1 MCGISGI
8 INKRNETVTI
18 DEIEKLTEIIKH
30 RGPDDGGYFFGESLA
45 LGHKRLSII
54 DPSDSGHQPMLWY
67 NKYVIIYNGEVYNY
81 QELKNELISNGYLF
95 RTETDTEV
103 ILASYDHWGKN
114 CVDHFNGMWS
124 FAIYDREN
132 FTIFCSRDRLGV
144 KPFYYYTSQDKFVFA
159 SEIKQFTTLPG
170 WKAKA
175 NRQRLSDFLLF
186 EVFDHTDETLFENVY
201 QLKGGHNLVYD
212 LRANTY
218 SVYKYFTLGQHGGEH
233 KYTFA
238 RTKEH
243 LQKLFYDSIRLRL
256 RADVKLGSCLSGGL
270 DSSSIVCVANRL
282 LLESNVDFEQE
293 TVSSCFMDKRYDEQ
307 EYIDSVIENKSLIGH
322 KVFPELEHLFDSLD
336 ELTWFQD
343 EPFGSTSIFA
353 QWNVF
358 KAAKEHNIRVMLD
371 GQGADEQL
379 AGYDGF
385 YGVFLFELF
394 KKLQWKKL
402 FIEMRALKRLYGYPV
417 HKILFS
423 TFKWLF
429 PGSIMAFLKLHI
441 FKRGPFCW
449 IKSRESYYKESLKN
463 NYAFR
468 AKSVREYALNQML
481 VTSLPKLLHYEDRD
495 SMAHSVESRVP
506 FLDYR
511 LVELILDMPST
522 FKIHEGTTK
531 YIMREAMEDDLP
543 EKVKNR
549 KDKMGFVTPEEEWI
563 RVNKDF
569 FKKEISEACDLLHE
583 MVDKDKVLA
592 WYEKIVNSPG
602 KIDFTIWRLI
612 SINRWAKVFKVEV

>member
-8 INKRNETVTI
+8 INKYSEIVTCE
-18 DEIEKLTEIIKH
+18 EIEKLTEIIKH
-30 RGPDDGGYFFGESLA
+30 RGPDDGGCFFGEHFA
-45 LGHKRLSII
+45 FGHRRLSII
-54 DPSDSGHQPMLWY
+54 DPSDNGHQPMLWD
-67 NKYVIIYNGEVYNY
+67 NKYVIVYNGEVYNY
-81 QELKNELISNGYLF
+81 QELKKELISHGYIF

-103 ILASYDHWGKN
+103 ILVAYDHWGMN

-124 FAIYDREN
+124 FAIYDMEK
-132 FTIFCSRDRLGV
+132 FIIFCSRDRFGV
-144 KPFYYYTSQDKFVFA
+144 KPFYYYNSQDKFVFG

-170 WKAKA
+170 WSAKA
-175 NRQRLSDFLLF
+175 NRHRLSDFLLL
-186 EVFDHTDETLFENVY
+186 EIFDHTDETLFEGVY
-201 QLKGGHNLVYD
+201 QLQGGHNLVYD
-212 LRANTY
+212 LKTKTY
-218 SVYKYFTLGQHGGEH
+218 RVYKYYTAGQYSGEH

-238 RTKEH
+238 QTSEQ
-243 LQKLFYDSIRLRL
+243 LQKLFFDSVRLRL

-282 LLESNVDFEQE
+282 LREGTLKFEQE
-293 TVSSCFMDKRYDEQ
+293 TVSSCFMNKRYDEQ
-307 EYIDSVIENKSLIGH
+307 EYIDSVIESKGLIGH
-322 KVFPELEHLFDSLD
+322 KVFPDLEQLIQSLD
-336 ELTWFQD
+336 QITWFQD

-358 KAAKEHNIRVMLD
+358 KVAKEHRIRVMLD

-385 YGVFLFELF
+385 YGVFLYELF

-402 FIEMRALKRLYGYPV
+402 FKEMRALNRLYGYSV
-417 HKILFS
+417 LKIIVS
-423 TFKWLF
+423 TFKWLL

-449 IKSRESYYKESLKN
+449 IKSQESCYKESLKRS
-463 NYAFR
+463 YLFR
-468 AKSVREYALNQML
+468 AKSVREYSLNQML

-511 LVELILDMPST
+511 LVELILDIPST
-522 FKIHEGTTK
+522 FKIHEGITK
-531 YIMREAMEDDLP
+531 YIMREAMKDDLP

-549 KDKMGFVTPEEEWI
+549 RDKMGFVTPEEEWI
-563 RVNKDF
+563 RSNKDF
-569 FKKEISEACDLLHE
+569 FKKEIAEACDLLHE
-583 MVDKDKVLA
+583 MVEKDKVLE
-592 WYEKIVNSPG
+592 WYEKIVNSQG

-612 SINRWAKVFKVEV
+612 SISRWAKVFKVKV